1 METQKIDAINSL
13 IIINNDRSEGY
24 KKAAE
29 EAKDSEL
36 KSLFTKFS
44 DQSRGFSSELRKFV
58 PNAEEPDY
66 DETKTT
72 GKLFRLWMDI
82 KAAVTSNDRK
92 AILSSCEFGEDA
104 AKNEYKSVLEKSGE
118 LPVDALSVITK
129 QNAEILKSHDQ
140 IKSMR
145 DAA

>member
-1 METQKIDAINSL
+1 METEKIDTLNSL

-24 KKAAE
+24 LKAAE
-29 EAKDSEL
+29 QAQDTEL

-44 DQSRGFSSELRKFV
+44 QQSRTFSEELRQFV
-58 PNAEEPDY
+58 PGYEEPKH
-66 DETKTT
+66 DETRNS

-104 AKNEYKSVLEKSGE
+104 AKKEYKDALENAQE
-118 LPVDALSVITK
+118 LPAGALEIVSR
-129 QNAEILKSHDQ
+129 QNSEILKSHDL

-145 DAA
+145 DMA

>member
-1 METQKIDAINSL
+1 METKKIDAINSL

-29 EAKDSEL
+29 ESKDTEL
-36 KSLFTKFS
+36 KSLFNKFS
-44 DQSRGFSSELRKFV
+44 EQSRTFSSELRKFV
-58 PNAEEPDY
+58 PGSEEPDY
-66 DETKTT
+66 DETKIT

-104 AKNEYKSVLEKSGE
+104 AKNEYKSVLEKSTDIPAE
-118 LPVDALSVITK
+118 ALSVITK

-140 IKSMR
+140 IKAMR